1 MKAVRVLIFLLLVS
15 VVATGTGCMGNTA
28 PQGFSGIVSSGDTL
42 FVGAAAGKVLVVD
55 PDARASGSAFPSNG
69 EWEYAIT
76 TPSRGFGCRSSEVA
90 ATVYGV
96 PVAGTGQVCVGTYEG
111 KVLMLDEASRESNMV
126 FPQVRS
132 GEWIYPRA
140 DEELGPIIGSPAVA
154 ADTVFVSSS
163 TTEDRRTV
171 GRVYALDRRYGDELW
186 VSGPLD
192 GKLWATPSV
201 SDGSGYVSTFDGHSY
216 SLSAT
221 TGELLPWSYES
232 EVGFVSSPLV
242 AGGMVYV
249 GTFDRFLYAIQLGAE
264 EPRWQFEG
272 ENWFWGAPVLVGEVM
287 YAPCLDGKLYA
298 LDAASGKPVWDEPF
312 DAGAAIAASPAV
324 VGDSLV
330 VANKAGDVYF
340 VNTATGNGTRV
351 PNAADEKKA
360 TCDAMVVASPC
371 YHQDTVYIRAQNNVL
386 YGIDP
391 VSKKVEFTF
400 SLKME

>member
-1 MKAVRVLIFLLLVS
+1 MKAVRILILLALVS
-15 VVATGTGCMGNTA
+15 VAVTGTGCMGNTA
-28 PQGFSGIVSSGDTL
+28 PQGVSGIVSAGDTL
-42 FVGAAAGKVLVVD
+42 VVGTSDGRVLVVK
-55 PDARASGSAFPSNG
+55 PDARVGGSGFPSGG

-76 TPSRGFGCRSSEVA
+76 TPSRGFGCSSSEVA
-90 ATVYGV
+90 ATVYGP
-96 PVAGTGQVCVGTYEG
+96 PVAGDGQICVGTYEG
-111 KVLMLDEASRESNMV
+111 KVLMLDGESREANLV

-132 GEWIYPRA
+132 GEWMYPRA
-140 DEELGPIIGSPAVA
+140 DEKLGPIVGSPAVT

-163 TTEDRRTV
+163 VSENRRTT

-186 VSGPLD
+186 VSEPLD
-192 GKLWATPSV
+192 GKLWVTPCV
-201 SDGSGYVSTFDGHSY
+201 ADGSVYVSTFEGHIHA
-216 SLSAT
+216 LSAS

-232 EVGFVSSPLV
+232 EIGFVSSPIV
-242 AGGMVYV
+242 ADGMVYV
-249 GTFDRFLYAIQLGAE
+249 GTFDRFLYAIVIGAE
-264 EPRWQFEG
+264 QPRWQFEG
-272 ENWFWGAPVLVGEVM
+272 GNWFWGAPVLVGNVI

-298 LDAASGKPVWDEPF
+298 LDTASGKPVWNEAF

-330 VANKAGDVYF
+330 VATKAGDVYF

-371 YHQDTVYIRAQNNVL
+371 YHQGMVYVRAQNNML
-386 YGIDP
+386 YCIDP